1 MDMVSQPSDS
11 LGVDA
16 ERENLGFNE
25 GRLHP
30 DIYMNELLT
39 GMRVIH
45 QVLPAI
51 LKKLGIGPDE
61 FQLDES
67 NLSKVSEPRTQRV
80 EEDGDEDGNDDPST
94 TAAEP
99 KPRLLK
105 QKEKGKPN
113 A

>member
-1 MDMVSQPSDS
+1 MLLHFCSFP
-11 LGVDA
+11 LLLLA
-16 ERENLGFNE
+16 ERFKWPGCYALSGTVRPEACWGMKDEPTGRNL
-25 GRLHP
+25 R
-30 DIYMNELLT
+30 D
-39 GMRVIH
+39 
-45 QVLPAI
+45 
-51 LKKLGIGPDE
+51 GIGPDE

-80 EEDGDEDGNDDPST
+80 EEDGNDGPST